1 MREALG
7 GDFLLTLLIIDI
19 KYLKKITLR
28 GTNTSILLTMM
39 VFLID
44 T

>member
-19 KYLKKITLR
+19 KYLKKIILR
-28 GTNTSILLTMM
+28 GTNTSILLTM

>member
-28 GTNTSILLTMM
+28 GTNTSVLLTM

>member
-1 MREALG
+1 MRKALG

-28 GTNTSILLTMM
+28 GTNTAILLTM
-39 VFLID
+39 VFIID